1 MHTLDILHDVFGA
14 NANGR
19 GGVLHEAMRMIDAA
33 GAGVVVLLREPR
45 RTAASDSLKLQ
56 RGETPT
62 TPILRD
68 YGIGAQILL
77 DLGVRE
83 MTLLTNAPK
92 MIVGLDGYGLHIR
105 GHQPIKTA

>member
-1 MHTLDILHDVFGA
+1 
-14 NANGR
+14 
-19 GGVLHEAMRMIDAA
+19 MIDAA